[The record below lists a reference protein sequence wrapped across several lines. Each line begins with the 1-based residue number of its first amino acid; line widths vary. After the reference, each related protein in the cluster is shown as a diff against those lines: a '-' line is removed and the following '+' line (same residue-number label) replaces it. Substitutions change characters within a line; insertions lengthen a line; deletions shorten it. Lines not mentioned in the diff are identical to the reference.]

1 MGEVA
6 SPLGRFIR
14 ELRRRRVFRTAAL
27 YIVGAWLVMQ
37 VADVTFPALDIPER
51 AVRYVLFAALAGF
64 PAALVFGWFF
74 DIGPTGI
81 RRTPA
86 NELGDAAE
94 SEPLRRSDYLILVA
108 LAAMVIF
115 ILYRAV
121 GGVVETPIEAAA
133 EQSAYRD
140 GPPMVAV
147 LPFTSAS
154 LGEAN
159 EFFASGVHDD
169 LLTQLSQLE
178 AIRVISR
185 TSVLEYKDTVR
196 NIREIGAALGADA
209 ILEGGVQSAGNRIRI
224 NAQLIN
230 AGTDEHIW
238 AQTYDRELNPTNIF
252 EVQSEI
258 ARAITVALHTTLSPQ
273 DQNQLSVIPT
283 ENMAAYRAYRRA
295 MEMAENESPWRN
307 PEYKAALEEA
317 VALDP
322 NFTRALAELSG
333 NLSFANNWLKPNPD
347 EIRQAEE
354 LLERLRVLAPDSA
367 DHLIAQAYYSMYVVK
382 DYEQTFEIVTRA
394 ERKAPSDLKI
404 LNMKTWILRRMGRH
418 AERPDVFR
426 KILKLDPKNG
436 RASWGMIS
444 SLLTAHNYEEA
455 WLELENAPF
464 DDYSHSDL
472 RLIKSLAHSG
482 DFDLYM
488 SEVLALA
495 EEHPSEYNAWQSWE
509 LTMWARDFWAAEAML
524 ESVRR
529 PDQEH
534 LPGLGGYRAAKIITY
549 LLLNEETLFQQAME
563 DVSQH
568 FEASRTWEIA
578 AEEAWVNLDLA
589 LFEGFRGNRE
599 EAIRY
604 VRQWRRLAVLDATDY
619 STGWKTSCQTLAI
632 SGIATEAVDCLRTG
646 FEQPSWALPFLEPHL
661 PWYDP
666 IRESPDFKALVAE
679 IESGA
684 YHEKWGQSKGTE

>member
-6 SPLGRFIR
+6 SPLVRFVR

-37 VADVTFPALDIPER
+37 VADVTFPALEIPER

-64 PAALVFGWFF
+64 PVALVFGWFY
-74 DIGPTGI
+74 DIGPSGI

-86 NELGDAAE
+86 GEFDEAAE
-94 SEPLRRSDYLILVA
+94 SEPLRRSDFLILGA
-108 LAAMVIF
+108 LAAVIVV
-115 ILYRAV
+115 IVYRAV
-121 GGVVETPIEAAA
+121 GGVVETPAEEVA
-133 EQSAYRD
+133 EQPAVRD

-154 LGEAN
+154 LGEEN
-159 EFFASGVHDD
+159 KFFAHGVHDD

-209 ILEGGVQSAGNRIRI
+209 VLEGGVQSAGNRIRI
-224 NAQLIN
+224 NAQLID
-230 AGTDEHIW
+230 ARSDEHLW

-258 ARAITVALHTTLSPQ
+258 ARAITVAMHITLTPQ
-273 DQNQLSVIPT
+273 DVSQLSVIPT

-317 VALDP
+317 VDLDP

-333 NLSFANNWLKPNPD
+333 SLSFANNWLEQNPD
-347 EIRQAEE
+347 EIRLAEE
-354 LLERLRVLAPDSA
+354 LLDRLRILAPNSV

-382 DYEQTFEIVTRA
+382 DYEQTFEIITRA

-404 LNMKTWILRRMGRH
+404 LDMKTWVLRRMGRH

-426 KILKLDPKNG
+426 KILRLDPKNE
-436 RASWGMIS
+436 RTSWGMIN
-444 SLLTAHNYEEA
+444 SLLTVHNYEEA

-464 DDYSHSDL
+464 DGFRHSDL
-472 RLIKSLAHSG
+472 RLTRGLAQSG
-482 DFDLYM
+482 DFDQYM
-488 SEVLALA
+488 SGVLALA
-495 EEHPSEYNAWQSWE
+495 EEYPSEFNAWQTWE
-509 LTMWARDFWAAEAML
+509 RTMWSRDFRAAEAL
-524 ESVRR
+524 IEPIRR
-529 PDQEH
+529 PDFEEF
-534 LPGLGGYRAAKIITY
+534 PGLGGYRAAKILTY
-549 LLLNEETLFQQAME
+549 RLLNEEALFQQAME
-563 DVSQH
+563 EIRQH
-568 FEASRTWEIA
+568 FEASRTLDFA
-578 AEEAWVNLDLA
+578 GKEAWTNLDLA
-589 LFEGFRGNRE
+589 LIEGFRGNRD
-599 EAIRY
+599 EALRY
-604 VRQWRRLAVLDATDY
+604 VRQWQRLAVSDATGY
-619 STGWKTSCQTLAI
+619 SMGWQQSCQTLAM
-632 SGIATEAVDCLRTG
+632 SGIASEAVDCLRTG
-646 FEQPSWALPFLEPHL
+646 FEQPSSVFPFLEPHL

-666 IRESPDFKALVAE
+666 IRESPDFKVLVAE

-684 YHEKWGQSKGTE
+684 HHEK